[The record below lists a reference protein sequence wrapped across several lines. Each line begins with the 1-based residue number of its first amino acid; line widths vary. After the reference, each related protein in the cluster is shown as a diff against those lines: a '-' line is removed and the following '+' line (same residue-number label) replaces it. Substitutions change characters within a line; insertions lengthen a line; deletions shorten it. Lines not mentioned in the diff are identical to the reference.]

1 MKYVGTIK
9 LDNGQLKLVNKA
21 EMLKF
26 AQSLNCNEFTF
37 TLEKKRN
44 KRSNEQNKYYW
55 GVVVP
60 LVKLGLTE
68 LGNLVDTE
76 STHDFIKS
84 EFNYKDVVN
93 KDTGEVKKLP
103 NSTTQLT
110 KSEFSEMIERVKQ
123 WSAEWCNIYIPD
135 AGEQTELE
143 L

>member
-1 MKYVGTIK
+1 MKYIGTIK

-84 EFNYKDVVN
+84 EFNYKEIVN

-135 AGEQTELE
+135 AGEQTIINY
-143 L
+143 

>member
-1 MKYVGTIK
+1 MKYTGIIR
-9 LDNGQLKLVNKA
+9 LDNGVLKLVNKA

-26 AQSLNCNEFTF
+26 AISLNCKEFTF

-44 KRSNEQNKYYW
+44 KRSNEQNRYYW

-60 LVKLGLTE
+60 LVKQGLTE
-68 LGNLVDTE
+68 LGYLVSIE

-84 EFNYKDVVN
+84 EFNYKEIVN

-110 KSEFSEMIERVKQ
+110 KSEFSEMIERIKQ

-135 AGEQTELE
+135 AGEQTIINY
-143 L
+143 

>member
-1 MKYVGTIK
+1 MKYIGTIK

-60 LVKLGLTE
+60 LVKQGLTE
-68 LGNLVDTE
+68 LGNLVDLE

-84 EFNYKDVVN
+84 EFNYKEIVN
-93 KDTGEVKKLP
+93 KDTGEVKKIP